1 MKNLRHRKIKDAI
14 NLVYTTYEGKVGK
27 VIEPAEGTLRYYKNE
42 ADKEIEALSK
52 PGLNSK
58 GSQHYLIEH
67 ITNAVQ
73 LQTQREGLR
82 KDKVNIKKLI
92 MDYANKDIS
101 KNSNEGSE
109 QSLLDVRNKLI
120 AENKTKSTAQ
130 TSEETNGDLD
140 TTIDDIL
147 KETKED

>member
-1 MKNLRHRKIKDAI
+1 MNNDKDKIISQYADYFKEDLEAI
-14 NLVYTTYEGKVGK
+14 NEELETSKKYSQ
-27 VIEPAEGTLRYYKNE
+27 II
-42 ADKEIEALSK
+42 DKEIEALSK

-130 TSEETNGDLD
+130 TSEEANSDLD